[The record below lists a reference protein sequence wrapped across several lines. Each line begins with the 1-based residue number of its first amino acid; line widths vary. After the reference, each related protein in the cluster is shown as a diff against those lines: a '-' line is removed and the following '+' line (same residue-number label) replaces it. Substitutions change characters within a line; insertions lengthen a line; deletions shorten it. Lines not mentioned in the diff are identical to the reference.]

1 MRKKYFARKEWD
13 DDLLVGLTYDD
24 EKRRVTVGG
33 SCRFVAEMSV
43 MLEHFKTGEDGTG
56 QVEIIRH
63 RGSHRTK
70 LYVEGIKQESW
81 DEGLKELQEEQWQ
94 LRETRSFRRLMT

>member
-1 MRKKYFARKEWD
+1 MRTKYFMSKEWD
-13 DDLLVGLTYDD
+13 DDLLIGLTYDSD
-24 EKRRVTVGG
+24 KRKVTVGG

-43 MLEHFKTGEDGTG
+43 VLENFRVGEGG
-56 QVEIIRH
+56 SGHAEIIRH

-70 LYVEGIKQESW
+70 LYLEGIDQEAW
-81 DEGLKELQEEQWQ
+81 EEGIAALGAVQWQ